1 MVCFFFF
8 FLTPRVSAVVRVGVC
23 TNCVCC
29 RVRMVWV
36 QMPIEEL
43 EVAGKVLKE
52 EYRR

>member
-1 MVCFFFF
+1 
-8 FLTPRVSAVVRVGVC
+8 
-23 TNCVCC
+23 
-29 RVRMVWV
+29 MVWV